1 MANFR
6 EKAQIYFKFIK
17 DNFMLVAKD
26 GTAKKFHEDI
36 NHWKIQE
43 DFILDKATGRD
54 VILKSRQL
62 GFSSI
67 ILAIFTTDFFLKD
80 NSYSMVVADKSDNA
94 EDLLARVKFYI
105 KSFEEINQKKLY
117 LKYNSKYELYN
128 EAINSTYKIG
138 TAENKE
144 VGRSKSLTGLHL
156 SEFAFY
162 QDPEAILRS
171 ALQAVVPDGKIFI
184 ETTANGFNFFKSFW
198 EECKRGERPFN
209 PLFYKASD
217 FYSQDFLEQKKKEL
231 KEFYSQEYPN
241 SDIEAF
247 ISSGQNYFDK
257 QALKWYL
264 DSVKEPIKNDLI
276 YV

>member
-1 MANFR
+1 MVNFR
-6 EKAQIYFKFIK
+6 SKASIYINFIK
-17 DNFMLVAKD
+17 DNFFLVAKD
-26 GTAKKFHEDI
+26 GQIKKFYEDEK
-36 NHWKIQE
+36 HWKIQE
-43 DFILDKATGRD
+43 DFILNKATGRD
-54 VILKSRQL
+54 VILKARQL

-67 ILAIFTTDFFLKD
+67 ILAIFTTDFLLKD
-80 NSYSMVVADKSDNA
+80 NSYSMVIADKSDNA

-105 KSFEEINQKKLY
+105 KSFEEINQVKLN

-128 EAINSTYKIG
+128 EVLNSTYKIG

-156 SEFAFY
+156 SEFAY
-162 QDPEAILRS
+162 YPDPEAILRS
-171 ALQAVVPDGKIFI
+171 ALQAVVPEGKIFI
-184 ETTANGFNFFKSFW
+184 ETTANGFNFFKTFW

-217 FYSQDFLEQKKKEL
+217 FYNELFLNQKKQEL
-231 KEFYSQEYPN
+231 KDFFSQEYPN
-241 SDIEAF
+241 TDIEAF

-264 DSVKEPIKNDLI
+264 ENIKEPIKENLI

>member
-1 MANFR
+1 MVNFR
-6 EKAQIYFKFIK
+6 EKSHIYVNFIK
-17 DNFMLVAKD
+17 DNFMIVSKD
-26 GTAKKFHEDI
+26 GTVKRFYEEK
-36 NHWKIQE
+36 NHWRIQE
-43 DFILDKATGRD
+43 DFILNKATKRD
-54 VILKSRQL
+54 VILKPRQL

-67 ILAIFTTDFFLKD
+67 ILAIFATDFLLKD
-80 NSYSMVVADKSDNA
+80 NSYSMVIADKSDNA
-94 EDLLARVKFYI
+94 EDLLGRVKFYI
-105 KSFEEINQKKLY
+105 KSFEEINQVKLD

-184 ETTANGFNFFKSFW
+184 ETTANGFNFFKTFW

-217 FYSQDFLEQKKKEL
+217 FYSQDFLNQKKLEL
-231 KEFYSQEYPN
+231 KEFFNQEYPET
-241 SDIEAF
+241 DIDSF

-264 DSVKEPIKNDLI
+264 ENIKEPIKNDLI